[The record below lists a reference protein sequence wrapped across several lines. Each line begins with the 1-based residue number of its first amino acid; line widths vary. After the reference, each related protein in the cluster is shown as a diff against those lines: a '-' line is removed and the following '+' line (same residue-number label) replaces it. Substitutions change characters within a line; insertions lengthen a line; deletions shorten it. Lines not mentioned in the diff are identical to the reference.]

1 MESNS
6 NSNPEPG
13 HFLAGGGEMGERIR
27 TFDWSSTA
35 LGPISS
41 WSPSLKMMVRFL
53 LANRFPH
60 LLWWGPDFI
69 QIYNDPYRPILG
81 SKHPDPGLGRPVS
94 QCWAE
99 IWHVLRPLVETPF
112 NGGPSTWMEDIT
124 LEVNRHGFVEET
136 HFTIAYSPVPD
147 DTVPTGIGGVIA
159 TVNEITEK
167 VVGER
172 RVTVLRDLGTRSTE
186 MQTAEEACIAA
197 AETLAKHSLDI
208 PFALLYL
215 IDANGESAHLAGAA
229 NLSIGTPP
237 SPQTI
242 DLTNSSGENEAW
254 PLSETIQAEAIQTV
268 GDLAERFGDAVPVG
282 PWSDPPSRA
291 VVVPIRS
298 NIAHHLSGLMVAGIS
313 SRLRLDESYYSFLE
327 LAAGQIATAIA
338 NARAYEEEKRRAEA
352 LAEIDRAKTA
362 FFSNVS
368 HEFRTPLTLML
379 GPLEDAINGALDVT
393 QKQGLE
399 VVHRNGLRL
408 LKLVNSLLDFS
419 RIEAGRVQASYE
431 PTDLATYTTE
441 LASTFR
447 SAIERV
453 GIQFTVDC
461 PTLSEP
467 IYVDHDMW
475 EKIVLNLLSNAF
487 KFTFEGS
494 ITVGLQQVGKQVELR
509 VSDAGTGIPRQELPR
524 LFERFH
530 RIRGAQSRTHEGT
543 GIGLALVRELTRL
556 HGGSVGVES
565 EVGKGTTFTV
575 RIPTGTTHL
584 PADRIGTA
592 EARPPASNE
601 SLGFVEEAIHWI
613 QGNGIQTSSLAS
625 ETGGVTSG
633 RASQPTPRI
642 LLADDNADM
651 RDYVERIL
659 RSYWDVES
667 VSDGASALEAARRQV
682 PDLVLSDVMMPGLD
696 GFELLREL
704 RADGSTREI
713 PVILLSARAGE
724 ESRVEGMESGAD
736 DYLIKPFSAR
746 ELVARVGAHLQLARQ
761 RREAQEQIRKILD
774 SVTDGFVS
782 LDRDWR
788 YVYIN
793 APAERMGVRR
803 SELLGKNLWES
814 FPELIGTETEAQLR
828 RAVDNRVPVEFEGEH
843 NNRLYSNKAYP
854 TADGG
859 LTIYFK
865 DVTERNRSEQAL
877 RESEERF
884 SKAFNASPHLMTIS
898 TYEDGRYVAVN
909 ESVLRATGYKREEM
923 VGHAADELGIF
934 AEPEGRA
941 KLVKSFNKQGS
952 IRDLEINLQGKHGR
966 MMTILL
972 SAEIIALNGRKC
984 ILTTSSDITERKRAE
999 ERRGKDLRAMTR
1011 LREVGNLCASAGN
1024 DVETCFEEIISAAI
1038 DITGADKGVIQ
1049 LFDSST
1055 RSLSVASS
1063 RGFKK
1068 PFLKFFSSVCDGSSA
1083 CGTAMLSSERVIV
1096 EDVTASEIFLAKPT
1110 LKILLDAGVRAVQ
1123 STPLISGSGNLL
1135 GIISTHFKRPHRL
1148 ADREIRLLDLL
1159 ARQAAD
1165 YLERKRAEEVL
1176 RANEAQLQTL
1186 FDETPLGA
1194 YLVDDQFRI
1203 RAVNPTAR
1211 PVFGSIPDLIGSDFD
1226 EVMHRLWHK
1235 DYADEIVQL
1244 FRNTL
1249 ETGEP
1254 YFTPERIEER
1264 RDLGVTEYY
1273 EWQINRIPLSEG
1285 GYGAVCYFRDIS
1297 AQVAARTEREKL
1309 LAAERI
1315 AREEADAASRAK
1327 DEFLATVSHELRS
1340 PLNAMLG
1347 WSRLLSSGKLP
1358 EETAARGL
1366 RAIEQNAKAQAQLI
1380 EDLLDVS
1387 RIISGKFRLSHEPIR
1402 LAPVIE
1408 AAVDSVRPAAES
1420 KGIKLLLTL
1429 DPDAGPVLGDAGR
1442 LQQVVWNLLSNAVKF
1457 TGKGGRVQ
1465 VALLRVNSRIEI
1477 VVSDTGQG
1485 ISPGFLPHVFN
1496 RFSQAD
1502 GSNTRAHSGLGL
1514 GLAIVRHITEL
1525 HGGTVTAD
1533 SDGSGKGATFTV
1545 KLPLMVMHSKNGD
1558 EERVHPGVSRDV
1570 GLHLRQTLQG
1580 IRVLVV
1586 DDDADTLLLLSTVL
1600 TESGAYVKTASS
1612 AEEAFAEVQV
1622 WRPNLIVSDIGM
1634 PGENG
1639 YEFMMRVK
1647 AWGRQ
1652 TGSWIPAVALTAYSR
1667 VEDRM
1672 KTLAAGFQMHL
1683 PKPVEPAELVAV
1695 IESLV
1700 GDHLLP
1706 RLESSSLRR
1715 KMPEDA

>member
-1 MESNS
+1 MQSDT
-6 NSNPEPG
+6 NPEPA

-27 TFDWSSTA
+27 TFNWSSTV

-81 SKHPDPGLGRPVS
+81 TKHPDLGLGRPVS
-94 QCWAE
+94 ECWAE

-112 NGGPSTWMEDIT
+112 NGGPSTWMEDIA
-124 LEVNRHGFVEET
+124 LEVNRYGFVEET

-147 DTVPTGIGGVIA
+147 DTVQTGIGGVIA

-186 MQTAEEACIAA
+186 VQTAEEACVAA

-215 IDANGESAHLAGAA
+215 IDADGETAHLAGAA
-229 NLSIGTPP
+229 NVALGNP
-237 SPQTI
+237 SSPETI
-242 DLTNSSGENEAW
+242 DLTSSTGEKQWW
-254 PLSETIQAEAIQTV
+254 PLAETTRSEAIQTV
-268 GDLAERFGDAVPVG
+268 NDLVDRFGDTVPAG
-282 PWSDPPSRA
+282 PWSDPPRQA
-291 VVVPIRS
+291 VVLPIRS
-298 NIAHHLSGLMVAGIS
+298 NIAHRLAGLLVAGIS
-313 SRLRLDESYYSFLE
+313 SRLKLDQSYYSFLE
-327 LAAGQIATAIA
+327 LAASQIATSIA

-379 GPLEDAINGALDVT
+379 GPLEDAIAGAQDT
-393 QKQGLE
+393 SQKQGLE

-419 RIEAGRVQASYE
+419 RIEAGRIQANYE

-453 GIQFTVDC
+453 GIEFKVEC
-461 PTLSEP
+461 PTLQEHV
-467 IYVDHDMW
+467 YVDRDMW

-494 ITVGLQQVGKQVELR
+494 ITIGLQQVGKQVELR
-509 VSDAGTGIPRQELPR
+509 VSDTGTGIPRTELPR

-530 RIRGAQSRTHEGT
+530 RIRGAKSRTHEGT

-565 EVGKGTTFTV
+565 EVGKGTTFAV
-575 RIPTGTTHL
+575 RIPNGLAHL
-584 PADRIGTA
+584 PADRIGNTETLA
-592 EARPPASNE
+592 PASKD
-601 SLGFVEEAIHWI
+601 SLGYVEEAGHWI
-613 QGNGIQTSSLAS
+613 TGNGSTSSPPALLTGTAS
-625 ETGGVTSG
+625 YQPG
-633 RASQPTPRI
+633 QPTPRI

-651 RDYVERIL
+651 REYVERIL
-659 RSYWDVES
+659 SSNWTVES
-667 VSDGASALEAARRQV
+667 VSDGASALEAARMHV

-704 RADGSTREI
+704 RADASTREI

-724 ESRVEGMESGAD
+724 ESRVEGMEAGAD
-736 DYLIKPFSAR
+736 DYLIKPFSAK
-746 ELVARVGAHLQLARQ
+746 ELVARIGSHLQLARQ
-761 RREAQEQIRKILD
+761 RRESREQIRNILD
-774 SVTDGFVS
+774 SITDGFVS

-793 APAERMGVRR
+793 AQAERMGVRP
-803 SELLGKNLWES
+803 ENLGKTLWES
-814 FPELIGTETEAQLR
+814 FPELIGSDLEAQLR
-828 RAVDNRVPVEFEGEH
+828 RAVDNNVSVEFEGGYNERMFT
-843 NNRLYSNKAYP
+843 NRAYP

-865 DVTERNRSEQAL
+865 DITERKRAEEAL

-898 TYEDGRYVAVN
+898 TFEDGRYVAVN
-909 ESVLRATGYKREEM
+909 ESMLRATGYKREEM
-923 VGHAADELGIF
+923 IGHAADELGIF
-934 AEPEGRA
+934 ALPEGRA
-941 KLVKSFNKQGS
+941 KLVKAFNKKGAV
-952 IRDLEINLQGKHGR
+952 RDLEINLQGKDGR
-966 MMTILL
+966 IMTLLL
-972 SAEIIALNGRKC
+972 SAEIIAINGKKC
-984 ILTTSSDITERKRAE
+984 ILTTSNDITQRKRAE
-999 ERRGKDLRAMTR
+999 ERIGADLAAMTR
-1011 LREVGNLCASAGN
+1011 LREVGTHCSTAGK
-1024 DVETCFEEIISAAI
+1024 DVETCFKEIIGAAI
-1038 DITGADKGVIQ
+1038 DLTGADKGIIQ
-1049 LFDSST
+1049 LFDSVS
-1055 RSLSVASS
+1055 RSLTIAASK
-1063 RGFKK
+1063 GFRKA
-1068 PFLKFFSSVCDGSSA
+1068 FLKFFASVDNDSSA
-1083 CGTAMLSSERVIV
+1083 CGAAMLSSERVIV
-1096 EDVTASEIFLAKPT
+1096 EDVTQSEIFASKPS
-1110 LKILLDAGVRAVQ
+1110 LKVLLNAGVHAVQ
-1123 STPLISGSGNLL
+1123 STPLISGNGNLL
-1135 GIISTHFKRPHRL
+1135 GIISTHFKQSHRL
-1148 ADREIRLLDLL
+1148 SDRETRLMDLL

-1165 YLERKRAEEVL
+1165 FLERKRAEEIL
-1176 RANEAQLQTL
+1176 RASEAQLRTL

-1194 YLVDDQFRI
+1194 YLVDDEFRI

-1211 PVFGSIPDLIGSDFD
+1211 PVFGDVPELIGSDFD

-1235 DYADEIVQL
+1235 DYADEIVKI
-1244 FRNTL
+1244 FRHTL

-1264 RDLGVTEYY
+1264 LDLGVTEYY
-1273 EWQINRIPLSEG
+1273 EWQINRIPLSRG

-1347 WSRLLSSGKLP
+1347 WSRLLSGGKLP

-1402 LAPVIE
+1402 LSPIIE
-1408 AAVDSVRPAAES
+1408 AAVDSIRPAAES
-1420 KGIKLLLTL
+1420 KGVKLLLTL

-1465 VALLRVNSRIEI
+1465 VALLRVNSRVEI

-1485 ISPGFLPHVFN
+1485 ISPEFLPHVFN

-1533 SDGSGKGATFTV
+1533 SDGQGHGATFTV
-1545 KLPLMVMHSKNGD
+1545 KLPLMVMQAKHDDG
-1558 EERVHPGVSRDV
+1558 ERVHPGVNRDV
-1570 GLHLRQTLQG
+1570 GLQLKPTLQG
-1580 IRVLVV
+1580 TRVLVV
-1586 DDDADTLLLLSTVL
+1586 DDDPDTLLLLSAVL

-1612 AEEAFAEVQV
+1612 AEEGFTEVKA

-1639 YEFMMRVK
+1639 YEFMTRVK
-1647 AWGRQ
+1647 AWGRE
-1652 TGSWIPAVALTAYSR
+1652 TGTWIPAVALTAYSR

-1695 IESLV
+1695 IESLIETNADYRV
-1700 GDHLLP
+1700 
-1706 RLESSSLRR
+1706 
-1715 KMPEDA
+1715 AQQ